1 MNVNIQIENIRS
13 TRTRANLGKFLAI
26 GMGGM
31 ILAHPGLY
39 PRETA
44 YFLLSA
50 ATALAWITVV
60 AREWRTREQFR
71 PPRTLVGAAGLW
83 GIGAIFSI
91 FLNDDASWPKLFFLG
106 SQLLFLW
113 IGWWLAVDPKA
124 LKMLAGS
131 FLAGV
136 AMAGLYALVQHYYQD
151 PLLHSKQP
159 EDRIVSVFSNPN
171 HFGNYM
177 ATAIPLTLACTLQA
191 VERRLQVAAFVM
203 TGLVYS
209 GLLLTAS
216 RGAWFAALGGCLVL
230 ICGLMRIVV
239 QNGNL
244 RRLFSL
250 AVLLLFLFV
259 ITFLLMQ
266 RPTLYKGGH
275 GPVPISERF
284 LSTKS
289 LFGAEPE
296 PYSTINHRF
305 FIWKV
310 SAEMIRTFPFFGL
323 GFGSY
328 QDHYAAFRDH
338 QRETDHFKT
347 LSWAQQH
354 QDILHAHNEY
364 LQVWVESGLIGVL
377 GFLGLVGAGFV
388 RAFQNAWND
397 GRTGLYPW
405 AVAGM
410 ITVMLIHS
418 LVSYPLRLPLNGMVF
433 YLLLGTG
440 YNSKRHIS
448 PG

>member
-1 MNVNIQIENIRS
+1 
-13 TRTRANLGKFLAI
+13 
-26 GMGGM
+26 M
-31 ILAHPGLY
+31 ILAHPSLY

-60 AREWRTREQFR
+60 AREWHTREQFR
-71 PPRTLVGAAGLW
+71 PPRILIGTAGLW
-83 GIGAIFSI
+83 GIGAILSI
-91 FLNDDASWPKLFFLG
+91 LFNAYASWHRLLFPG

-113 IGWWLAVDPKA
+113 IGWWLASDHRA
-124 LKMLAGS
+124 LKMLAAS
-131 FLAGV
+131 FLAGT
-136 AMAGLYALVQHYYQD
+136 AMAGLYAVLQHYYQD

-159 EDRIVSVFSNPN
+159 EDRIVSFFSNPN

-177 ATAIPLTLACTLQA
+177 ATAIPLTLACILQG

-209 GLLLTAS
+209 GLLLAAS

-230 ICGLMRIVV
+230 ICGFTRIVG
-239 QNGNL
+239 QNGNP
-244 RRLFSL
+244 RRFFSL
-250 AVLLLFLFV
+250 AALLLLLFG

-266 RPTLYKGGH
+266 RPTLYRGGH

-289 LFGAEPE
+289 LFGAKQE

-310 SAEMIRTFPFFGL
+310 SVEMIRTFPIFGL

-364 LQVWVESGLIGVL
+364 LQVWVENGLIGML

-397 GRTGLYPW
+397 GRTGLYSW

-410 ITVMLIHS
+410 IAVMLIHS

-440 YNSKRHIS
+440 YNSKRHTF